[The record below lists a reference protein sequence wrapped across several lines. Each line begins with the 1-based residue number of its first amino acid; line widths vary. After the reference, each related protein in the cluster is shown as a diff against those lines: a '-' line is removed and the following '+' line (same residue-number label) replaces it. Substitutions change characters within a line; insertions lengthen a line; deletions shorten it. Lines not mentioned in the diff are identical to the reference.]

1 LPDNRRSGQYVIG
14 DETTHIDMANDRIST
29 PKDVPQSGES
39 TAADTS
45 REDINSAQ
53 SSYRGRFRSAKVP
66 PCLISRNDLRKL
78 YALLDVRTS
87 EALEKHI
94 ATLQHPPGVEEK
106 AWDRELQNLRHD
118 ARLTVSVHSA
128 DGEQISAR
136 SIDALSDDQLP
147 DRITLARFDSAAAL
161 QFINIT
167 PIHRFYVHLDF
178 TEPPTF
184 ASYNPW
190 SQPTPNA
197 SQIEVI
203 GSDQTWVTGVY
214 ELIIGFFRERRRRRG
229 WLHTQRSFNAA
240 HWVIGF
246 PAALWIVYR
255 LNYYVPALDRMHPAL
270 LGAIYVYVFLVSLLS
285 FRGIIWLFRWLFPVV
300 ELTGSRPKVVRGV
313 LSVVLTSLLLALL
326 YDVLKGIIWR
336 R

>member
-1 LPDNRRSGQYVIG
+1 MFARLSALHRMDDSSTP
-14 DETTHIDMANDRIST
+14 ETTHTNMTNDLL
-29 PKDVPQSGES
+29 
-39 TAADTS
+39 
-45 REDINSAQ
+45 
-53 SSYRGRFRSAKVP
+53 SYRGRFRTAKVP
-66 PCLISRNDLRKL
+66 PCLITRNDLRKL
-78 YALLDVRTS
+78 YAQLDARTS

-94 ATLQHPPGVEEK
+94 AVLVRPPGTEEP
-106 AWDRELQNLRHD
+106 AWSQTLENLRHD
-118 ARLTVSVHSA
+118 ARLTVTVQGA
-128 DGEQISAR
+128 DGEQIVAR
-136 SIDALSDDQLP
+136 SAEALSDDELP
-147 DRITLARFDSAAAL
+147 DRITFARFDSAAAL
-161 QFINIT
+161 QFLNIT

-214 ELIIGFFRERRRRRG
+214 ELIIGFFRARRRRRA

-240 HWVIGF
+240 HWIIGF

-255 LNYYVPALDRMHPAL
+255 LSYYAPALNRMHPAL
-270 LGAIYVYVFLVSLLS
+270 LGAIYAYVFLVSLLI
-285 FRGIIWLFRWLFPVV
+285 FRGIVWSFRWLFPVV
-300 ELTGSRPKVVRGV
+300 ELAGSRPKLVRRV

-326 YDVLKGIIWR
+326 YDVLK
-336 R
+336 

>member
-1 LPDNRRSGQYVIG
+1 MSSTIPAREATR
-14 DETTHIDMANDRIST
+14 TDMTNGPIST
-29 PKDVPQSGES
+29 PADVPKPSNS
-39 TAADTS
+39 AAADTS
-45 REDINSAQ
+45 GEDINSVQ
-53 SSYRGRFRSAKVP
+53 LSYRGRFRIARVP
-66 PCLISRNDLRKL
+66 PCLITRNDLRRL
-78 YALLDVRTS
+78 YTQLDERAS

-94 ATLQHPPGVEEK
+94 AILKRPPSLEEQ
-106 AWDRELQNLRHD
+106 AWNRTLQNLRHD
-118 ARLTVSVHSA
+118 ARLTITVHGA
-128 DGEQISAR
+128 DGEQIVAR
-136 SIDALSDDQLP
+136 SVEAISDDELP

-167 PIHRFYVHLDF
+167 PIHRFNVHLDF

-214 ELIIGFFRERRRRRG
+214 ELIISFFRARRRRRA

-240 HWVIGF
+240 HWIIGF

-255 LNYYVPALDRMHPAL
+255 LSYYAPALSRLHPAL
-270 LGAIYVYVFLVSLLS
+270 LGAIYAYVFLVSLLL
-285 FRGIIWLFRWLFPVV
+285 FRGVIWSFRWLFPVV
-300 ELTGSRPKVVRGV
+300 ELAGSRPKGVRRV
-313 LSVVLTSLLLALL
+313 LSFVLGSLLLALL

>member
-1 LPDNRRSGQYVIG
+1 MP
-14 DETTHIDMANDRIST
+14 NDLL
-29 PKDVPQSGES
+29 
-39 TAADTS
+39 
-45 REDINSAQ
+45 
-53 SSYRGRFRSAKVP
+53 SYRGRFRTARVP
-66 PCLISRNDLRKL
+66 PCLITRDDLRKL
-78 YALLDVRTS
+78 YAQLDARTS

-94 ATLQHPPGVEEK
+94 AVLVRPPGTEER
-106 AWDRELQNLRHD
+106 AWSQTLENLRHD
-118 ARLTVSVHSA
+118 ARLTVTVQGA
-128 DGEQISAR
+128 DGEQIVAR
-136 SIDALSDDQLP
+136 SVEPLSDDELP
-147 DRITLARFDSAAAL
+147 DRITFTRFDSAAAL
-161 QFINIT
+161 QFLNIT

-214 ELIIGFFRERRRRRG
+214 ELIIGFFRARRRRRA

-255 LNYYVPALDRMHPAL
+255 LSYYAPVLSRMHPAL
-270 LGAIYVYVFLVSLLS
+270 LGVIYAYVFLVSLLI
-285 FRGIIWLFRWLFPVV
+285 FRGIIWSFRWLFPVV
-300 ELTGSRPKVVRGV
+300 ELAGSRPKVVRRV
-313 LSVVLTSLLLALL
+313 LSFVLSSLLLALL
-326 YDVLKGIIWR
+326 YDVLKGIIWHR
-336 R
+336 

>member
-1 LPDNRRSGQYVIG
+1 MTDNQ
-14 DETTHIDMANDRIST
+14 IST
-29 PKDVPQSGES
+29 PEDVSKSGKSAAAETNRKDIS
-39 TAADTS
+39 
-45 REDINSAQ
+45 SAQ
-53 SSYRGRFRSAKVP
+53 LSYRGRFRSAKVP

-78 YALLDVRTS
+78 YTQLDARTS
-87 EALEKHI
+87 DALEKHI
-94 ATLQHPPGVEEK
+94 AGLHRPPDMDEQAWNRTLH
-106 AWDRELQNLRHD
+106 NLRHD
-118 ARLTVSVHSA
+118 ARLTITVQGA
-128 DGEQISAR
+128 DGEQIVAR
-136 SIDALSDDQLP
+136 SVEALSDDQLP
-147 DRITLARFDSAAAL
+147 DRITFARFDSAAAL

-184 ASYNPW
+184 ATYNPW

-214 ELIIGFFRERRRRRG
+214 ELIIGFFRARRRRRA

-246 PAALWIVYR
+246 PAALWTVYR
-255 LNYYVPALDRMHPAL
+255 LSYYAPALGRMHPAL
-270 LGAIYVYVFLVSLLS
+270 LGAIYAYVFLVSLLI

-300 ELTGSRPKVVRGV
+300 ELAGSRPKVVRGV